1 MARARYQ
8 VLVIPY
14 CITDGQVRFCA
25 FRRKDL
31 DIWQFIAGGG
41 EDEDASII
49 ESARREAFEDVQLFA
64 ARHLL
69 QHPGGLLPGCGS
81 AVGPRLLC
89 RPRIRIRSQGRK
101 YVSAAVPRTHRIR
114 MGSVRAR
121 LCNAAIRQQPDR
133 PVGTEP
139 TLGAGSAKL
148 TAACRCHVSKA
159 GAQEHKTEDV

>member
-49 ESARREAFEDVQLFA
+49 ESARREAFEEAGIPVTCSYSPLDTCCSIPADCFRDAEALLVWLRNILFFLVLLIFSRSFRLS
-64 ARHLL
+64 ARIKSLF
-69 QHPGGLLPGCGS
+69 
-81 AVGPRLLC
+81 V
-89 RPRIRIRSQGRK
+89 ID
-101 YVSAAVPRTHRIR
+101 
-114 MGSVRAR
+114 
-121 LCNAAIRQQPDR
+121 DR
-133 PVGTEP
+133 
-139 TLGAGSAKL
+139 LGADRIHQNAL
-148 TAACRCHVSKA
+148 QMLILRNLI
-159 GAQEHKTEDV
+159 Q

>member
-1 MARARYQ
+1 MPDETILDRNRLTAFRLIGYPLHSEPQPPNVPRAAA
-8 VLVIPY
+8 VVFLA
-14 CITDGQVRFCA
+14 RFCYHKA
-25 FRRKDL
+25 KRQSK
-31 DIWQFIAGGG
+31 
-41 EDEDASII
+41 EM
-49 ESARREAFEDVQLFA
+49 
-64 ARHLL
+64 L

-101 YVSAAVPRTHRIR
+101 YVSAAVPQAHRVR
-114 MGSVRAR
+114 MGSVCVR